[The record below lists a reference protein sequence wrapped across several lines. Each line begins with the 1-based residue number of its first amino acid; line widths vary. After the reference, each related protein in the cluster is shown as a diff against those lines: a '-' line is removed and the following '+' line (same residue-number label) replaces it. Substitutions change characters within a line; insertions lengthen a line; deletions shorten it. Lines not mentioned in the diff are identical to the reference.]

1 MNGTLALA
9 SPLLLEDDSASG
21 ATEHAC
27 VPCAVIGALLGAIA
41 VTVLLKLM
49 VFAPP
54 KAIVL
59 PLATTCSL
67 SAGPCAVDLPGGG
80 SLEFTLGPR
89 PTPLLK
95 PLALDIRIAG
105 SNARALEVDFTGV
118 DVPMAFNRADL
129 TSTETGRYA
138 GQAALPLCANGRMEW
153 RATVRLEEAGR
164 QIYVPFRF
172 TTERKTN

>member
-1 MNGTLALA
+1 MNGTHAL
-9 SPLLLEDDSASG
+9 SFPLLPGDDCAPD
-21 ATEHAC
+21 ATEPTC

-54 KAIVL
+54 KALVL
-59 PLATTCSL
+59 PLDTTCSL

-95 PLALDIRIAG
+95 PLTLDIRIAG
-105 SNARALEVDFTGV
+105 SNARAVEVDFTGV

-138 GQAALPLCANGRMEW
+138 GQAALPLCAAGRMEW
-153 RATVRLEEAGR
+153 RATVRLEDAGR
-164 QIYVPFRF
+164 QIYIPFRF
-172 TTERKTN
+172 TTERRTN

>member
-1 MNGTLALA
+1 MNSAHTLAFPA
-9 SPLLLEDDSASG
+9 TPADDFTSG
-21 ATEHAC
+21 ETELTC

-41 VTVLLKLM
+41 VTVLLKQM

-54 KAIVL
+54 KALVL
-59 PLATTCSL
+59 PLDPACSL
-67 SAGPCAVDLPGGG
+67 SAGPCAVDLPDGG
-80 SLEFTLGPR
+80 SLEFALGPR

-95 PLALDIRIAG
+95 PLALDIRVAG
-105 SNARALEVDFTGV
+105 SDARAMEVDFTGV

-129 TSTETGRYA
+129 APSGEGSYA
-138 GQAALPLCANGRMEW
+138 GQATLPLCANGRMEW
-153 RATVRLEEAGR
+153 RATVRLEDGGR